1 MAKQNLLRETASPM
15 TLLSVG
21 DSPADRESETMRGR
35 DGAGGDR
42 RRREGGG
49 REEGKRGKGR
59 GRTIGVLTQRLKR
72 ASTV

>member
-35 DGAGGDR
+35 DGGGAR